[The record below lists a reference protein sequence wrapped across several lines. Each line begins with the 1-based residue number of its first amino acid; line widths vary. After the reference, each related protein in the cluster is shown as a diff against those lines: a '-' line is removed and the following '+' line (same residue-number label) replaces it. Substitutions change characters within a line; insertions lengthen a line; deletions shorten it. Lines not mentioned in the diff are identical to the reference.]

1 MIKKITTPSS
11 SRCDSVELILR
22 GAKKRRVLAYG
33 NANMI
38 NSDAGIKA
46 NLSAVKQQET
56 RFKTLKKR
64 ELIYKSRDNCFGIF
78 IDLYKLVLKHTNYFQ
93 IFLCSDFDNSTS
105 KPVIITCEV
114 LYLPALP
121 LYIFQKPKLLQKT
134 KHSKRATKVALLTKN
149 TPGAIR
155 TRDPL
160 LRRQMLYPAELRTH
174 KLYSIIKTLDTR
186 LTSL

>member
-56 RFKTLKKR
+56 IFKTLKKR
-64 ELIYKSRDNCFGIF
+64 ELIYKSRNNCFGIF
-78 IDLYKLVLKHTNYFQ
+78 IDLYKLALKHTNYFQ
-93 IFLCSDFDNSTS
+93 IFLSSDFDNSTS

-114 LYLPALP
+114 LYLPALS
-121 LYIFQKPKLLQKT
+121 LYIFPKLNLLQNLNTAKEPL
-134 KHSKRATKVALLTKN
+134 KWLFLRKN
-149 TPGAIR
+149 TPVLMVSEQIYYKIQLCN
-155 TRDPL
+155 L
-160 LRRQMLYPAELRTH
+160 L
-174 KLYSIIKTLDTR
+174 
-186 LTSL
+186 

>member
-11 SRCDSVELILR
+11 SRCDSVELKLR

-78 IDLYKLVLKHTNYFQ
+78 IDLYKLALKHTNYFQ
-93 IFLCSDFDNSTS
+93 IFLCSYFDNSTY
-105 KPVIITCEV
+105 KPVIITCEA
-114 LYLPALP
+114 LYLPALS
-121 LYIFQKPKLLQKT
+121 LYIFTKPKLLQKPQY
-134 KHSKRATKVALLTKN
+134 SKRAT
-149 TPGAIR
+149 
-155 TRDPL
+155 
-160 LRRQMLYPAELRTH
+160 
-174 KLYSIIKTLDTR
+174 
-186 LTSL
+186 

>member
-78 IDLYKLVLKHTNYFQ
+78 IDLYKLALKHTNYFQ
-93 IFLCSDFDNSTS
+93 IFLSSDFDNSTS

-114 LYLPALP
+114 LYLPALS
-121 LYIFQKPKLLQKT
+121 LYIFTKPKLLKKSQ
-134 KHSKRATKVALLTKN
+134 HSKRATKVALFTKKY
-149 TPGAIR
+149 AR
-155 TRDPL
+155 RDSNARPSAQKADAL
-160 LRRQMLYPAELRTH
+160 
-174 KLYSIIKTLDTR
+174 S
-186 LTSL
+186 S

>member
-78 IDLYKLVLKHTNYFQ
+78 IDLYKLALKHTNYFQ
-93 IFLCSDFDNSTS
+93 IFLSSDFDNSTS

-160 LRRQMLYPAELRTH
+160 LRR
-174 KLYSIIKTLDTR
+174 S
-186 LTSL
+186 